1 MDQPAIDYRKL
12 VQAILTQKE
21 TPSTPTATYGHGPG
35 GAFSSFG
42 LSKPV
47 FGALIL
53 PYLGL
58 GSLLPAYPSIDTN
71 PLAGIMTGVTAPSGS
86 NPTGVCDDCKTAG
99 LMKLCASSVPFG
111 RYCLDTKVYQVDRIG
126 ERRNRGEFTDLAL
139 LNQAFQ
145 VAGGLQVPT
154 TGGGANSLN
163 SEFDKSMFEFAVSWM
178 RLYAPQLFTASPA
191 NNTAGGG
198 YREFVGLDLQINT
211 GHVDAE
217 TGVACPAADSIIHS
231 MANAEIQDNGATY
244 VAWMTNIWRRL
255 NFIANH
261 TGLNPARWVIV
272 MRQSAFWLLT
282 DVWPCAYNTY
292 RCTASTGNEASVD
305 GAEMIRM
312 RDAMRNGSYLTIDGV
327 NVPVLIDDGITE
339 TMNAGESFN
348 SSIYFIPVSVL
359 GGTPV
364 TYWEYFNF
372 DASVTADDL
381 KQFAPD
387 GHYSS
392 SDGGRF
398 LWVREQ
404 NKWCVNM
411 SALSKPRVVLAT
423 PYIAARLTNVRY
435 TPLAHER
442 DFNTSASYYADGGQT
457 ERDYYGP
464 SYYEPVPR

>member
-1 MDQPAIDYRKL
+1 MDPVIDYQKL
-12 VQAILTQKE
+12 VEAFLSQKE
-21 TPSTPTATYGHGPG
+21 VGSTPTATYGHGPG

-53 PYLGL
+53 PNLGL
-58 GSLLPAYPSIDTN
+58 GSMLPAYPSMDTN
-71 PLAGIMTGVTAPSGS
+71 PLAGIMTGVTAPTGS

-99 LMKLCASSVPFG
+99 LMKLCTSSVPFG
-111 RYCLDTKVYQVDRIG
+111 RYCLDTKIYEVDRIG

-139 LNQAFQ
+139 LNQAFRN
-145 VAGGLQVPT
+145 AGGLQVPS
-154 TGGGANSLN
+154 TGGGTNSLN
-163 SEFDKSMFEFAVSWM
+163 SEFDKGMFEFAVSWM
-178 RLYAPQLFTASPA
+178 RMYAPQLFAASPA

-217 TGVACPAADSIIHS
+217 TGVVCPAADSIIHS
-231 MANAEIQDNGATY
+231 MANAEIQSHGADY

-255 NFIANH
+255 NFIADA
-261 TGLNPARWVIV
+261 TGLSPARWVIV

-292 RCTASTGNEASVD
+292 RCTTSGTAVESID
-305 GAEMIRM
+305 GTEMVRQ
-312 RDAMRNGSYLTIDGV
+312 RDAMRKGKYLTIDGE
-327 NVPVLIDDGITE
+327 NVPVVIDGGITE

-372 DASVTADDL
+372 EGPNAFEDVQ
-381 KQFAPD
+381 KMAPD
-387 GHYSS
+387 GHYSV
-392 SDGGRF
+392 SDNGRF

-404 NKWCVNM
+404 NKWCINM
-411 SALSKPRVVLAT
+411 SALNKPRVVLAT

-442 DFNTSASYYADGGQT
+442 DFNTSASYYANGGGT
-457 ERDYYGP
+457 SRDYYGP